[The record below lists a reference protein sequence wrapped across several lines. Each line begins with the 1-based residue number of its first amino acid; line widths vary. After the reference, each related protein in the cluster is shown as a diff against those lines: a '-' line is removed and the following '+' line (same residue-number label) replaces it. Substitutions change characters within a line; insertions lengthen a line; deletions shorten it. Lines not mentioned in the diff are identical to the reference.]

1 VTMSMDAM
9 GDPGHP
15 VPPWPEV
22 LDPVS
27 RQGLEALLF
36 LTDEP
41 LGVDALADV
50 IDHDPERI
58 EAALEALAASY
69 RADGRGIEVRRAAG
83 GWRMY
88 TAAGARPVLE
98 RWALL
103 GRTGRLTQAAL
114 ETLAVIVYKQ
124 PIGRQEI
131 SDIRGVNAD
140 AAVRSLV
147 ARGFV
152 REVGR
157 DPGPG
162 QATLFGTTPVLL
174 ERLGI
179 DSLDE
184 MPPLTDHLPE
194 APAPDEPELG
204 AFKEVRRRL
213 AAGEELPSRSLGGR
227 SALQTNTGQ
236 LAEEPDDEDV
246 LPAPTG
252 HIGQGR
258 QDERMDDL
266 TERLER
272 AARSAVGR
280 LRAAVAAGDGAPP
293 DDEEPAAS
301 DGDPADADGDPADGD
316 PADADGDP
324 VVSGDDGPIDPAAS
338 APRDDRG

>member
-1 VTMSMDAM
+1 MTMPTDTT
-9 GDPGHP
+9 DE
-15 VPPWPEV
+15 PEV
-22 LDPVS
+22 PSPSWHDLLDPVS

-41 LGVDALADV
+41 LNVDALADV
-50 IDHDPERI
+50 IEHDPGDI
-58 EAALEALAASY
+58 EVALEALAA
-69 RADGRGIEVRRAAG
+69 RHRVEGRGIEVRRAAG

-88 TAAGARPVLE
+88 TAPGARPVLE

-162 QATLFGTTPVLL
+162 QAALFGTTPVLL
-174 ERLGI
+174 ERLGL
-179 DSLDE
+179 DSLDDL
-184 MPPLTDHLPE
+184 PPLTDHLPE
-194 APAPDEPELG
+194 APAPDEPVLG

-236 LAEEPDDEDV
+236 GADEPEDDDA
-246 LPAPTG
+246 LPAPAG
-252 HIGQGR
+252 RIGQGR
-258 QDERMDDL
+258 QDEQMDDL
-266 TERLER
+266 TERLDR
-272 AARSAVGR
+272 AARSAVDR

-293 DDEEPAAS
+293 DEDAS
-301 DGDPADADGDPADGD
+301 DGVPSEGVPSEAVPSEGVPPDHAGAADAPTSPEG
-316 PADADGDP
+316 
-324 VVSGDDGPIDPAAS
+324 
-338 APRDDRG
+338 DDRG

>member
-1 VTMSMDAM
+1 VTLPTDAT
-9 GDPGHP
+9 DDAQQPAPSWHDL
-15 VPPWPEV
+15 
-22 LDPVS
+22 LDPAS

-50 IDHDPERI
+50 IDHEPDRI
-58 EAALEALAASY
+58 EEALAALAASY
-69 RADGRGIEVRRAAG
+69 RAEDRGIEVRRAAG

-88 TAAGARPVLE
+88 TAPGARPVLE

-162 QATLFGTTPVLL
+162 QAALFGTTPVLL

-179 DSLDE
+179 DSLDDL
-184 MPPLTDHLPE
+184 PPLTDHLPE

-213 AAGEELPSRSLGGR
+213 AAGEDLPSRSLGGR

-236 LAEEPDDEDV
+236 RADEPEDEDV

-252 HIGQGR
+252 RIGQGR
-258 QDERMDDL
+258 QDEQMDDL
-266 TERLER
+266 TDRLER

-293 DDEEPAAS
+293 DEDAER
-301 DGDPADADGDPADGD
+301 DGDAVAGGDA
-316 PADADGDP
+316 
-324 VVSGDDGPIDPAAS
+324 VSGEDPQSGESAAS
-338 APRDDRG
+338 ADAATSPEGDARG

>member
-1 VTMSMDAM
+1 VTMPT
-9 GDPGHP
+9 DPTEPREPSAPAWG
-15 VPPWPEV
+15 EL

-41 LGVDALADV
+41 LPTDALAEV
-50 IDHDPERI
+50 LEHDAGQVEV
-58 EAALEALAASY
+58 ALEALAATY
-69 RADGRGIEVRRAAG
+69 RTEGRGIEVRRAAG

-114 ETLAVIVYKQ
+114 ETLAVVAYKQ

-131 SDIRGVNAD
+131 GDIRGVNAD

-147 ARGFV
+147 ARGFI

-162 QATLFGTTPVLL
+162 QAALFGTTPLLL

-179 DSLDE
+179 DSLDDL
-184 MPPLTDHLPE
+184 PPLTDHLPE

-204 AFKEVRRRL
+204 ALKEVRRRL

-236 LAEEPDDEDV
+236 RTDDPEDDDAM
-246 LPAPTG
+246 PAPTG
-252 HIGQGR
+252 RIGQGR
-258 QDERMDDL
+258 QDEQMDDL
-266 TERLER
+266 TDRLEQ
-272 AARSAVGR
+272 AARSAVDR
-280 LRAAVAAGDGAPP
+280 LRAAVAAGDGAPA
-293 DDEEPAAS
+293 DDEPLAA
-301 DGDPADADGDPADGD
+301 DEADPPPGDVADPPVAVEADLSAT
-316 PADADGDP
+316 
-324 VVSGDDGPIDPAAS
+324 DGPTQEG
-338 APRDDRG
+338 DDRG

>member
-1 VTMSMDAM
+1 VTMPTDAT
-9 GDPGHP
+9 DAAAEPTPSWHDL
-15 VPPWPEV
+15 

-36 LTDEP
+36 LADEP
-41 LGVDALADV
+41 LGSEALAEV
-50 IDHDPERI
+50 VDHEADRI
-58 EAALEALAASY
+58 EVALEALAASY
-69 RADGRGIEVRRAAG
+69 RAEGRGIEVRRVAG

-162 QATLFGTTPVLL
+162 QAALFGTTPVLL
-174 ERLGI
+174 ERLGL
-179 DSLDE
+179 DSLDDL
-184 MPPLTDHLPE
+184 PPLTDHLPE
-194 APAPDEPELG
+194 APAPDEPALG
-204 AFKEVRRRL
+204 AFKDIRRRL

-227 SALQTNTGQ
+227 SALQTNTG
-236 LAEEPDDEDV
+236 PRDDEAEDEDA

-252 HIGQGR
+252 RIGQGR
-258 QDERMDDL
+258 QDEQMDDL
-266 TERLER
+266 TDRLDR
-272 AARSAVGR
+272 AARSAVDR

-293 DDEEPAAS
+293 DEDASDAPTAHAVTEQDPSDAPTAHAVTEQDPSEVAEPA
-301 DGDPADADGDPADGD
+301 DPATSPEGH
-316 PADADGDP
+316 
-324 VVSGDDGPIDPAAS
+324 
-338 APRDDRG
+338 DRG